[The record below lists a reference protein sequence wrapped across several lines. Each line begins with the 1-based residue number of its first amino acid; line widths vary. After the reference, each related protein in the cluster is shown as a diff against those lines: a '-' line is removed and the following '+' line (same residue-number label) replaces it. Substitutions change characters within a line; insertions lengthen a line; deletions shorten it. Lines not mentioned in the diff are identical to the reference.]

1 LKIII
6 QILLYAF
13 AIAVLTYDYYNKN
26 EFFIEANVTGT
37 FTVLLFT
44 RSILLFNF
52 KFKKK
57 NLIEKLLAII
67 IFLVSLFGF
76 YTIWISILG
85 YGFSGK
91 IPSLVFKLS
100 VFVNVSLFAISAFD
114 LLGLNRV
121 SRKSV

>member
-1 LKIII
+1 MKIII
-6 QILLYAF
+6 QILLYTF

-37 FTVLLFT
+37 FAVLLFT

-91 IPSLVFKLS
+91 IPSLIFKLS

>member
-1 LKIII
+1 MKIII